1 MKILL
6 INHYAGSPLHG
17 MEFRPYYL
25 AREWVRM
32 GHQVQV
38 IAGAYSHIRARQPRL
53 PPGANSLDETLDG
66 VAYRW
71 YDTPSY
77 RGNGLG
83 RVLSMLS
90 FLKRLWFDSETLAHH
105 FKPDVVIASSTYP
118 MDIWPARRIA
128 KAAGARLVFE
138 VHDLWPLS
146 PMELG
151 GMSKWHPFIM
161 WVQMAEDYA
170 YRHADK
176 VISMLPKAQSYM
188 CSRGMAESKF
198 AHVPNGIDE
207 AEWAHPES
215 LPEEFEQRWQMIQQS
230 GRPVMGYAGTHG
242 LANALDDLLNVAH
255 RLQGQVEVVLVGT
268 GPERERLLARVKNEN
283 LTNVHM
289 LPPIPKRSIPS
300 LLKKFDIAYIGW
312 HLNPLYRFGISP
324 NKLMDYMMAARPV
337 VHAVTAGNDPVA
349 EAGCGITVP
358 SGDVEAIVNAVRCLT
373 EFSAA
378 ERDAIG
384 QLGREFILHNRTYTK
399 LAQNFLS
406 ALSS

>member
-1 MKILL
+1 MNILL
-6 INHYAGSPLHG
+6 INHYAGSPQHG

-32 GHQVQV
+32 GHCVQIV
-38 IAGAYSHIRARQPRL
+38 AGAYSHIRARQPEM
-53 PPGANSLDETLDG
+53 GGEQVKDEVLDSI
-66 VAYRW
+66 AYRW
-71 YDTPSY
+71 YATPSY
-77 RGNGLG
+77 QGNGMG
-83 RVLSMLS
+83 RVRSMLS
-90 FLKRLWFDSETLAHH
+90 FLWHLSRDGEALARN
-105 FKPDVVIASSTYP
+105 FNPDVVIASSTYP
-118 MDIWPARRIA
+118 MDVWPARRIA

-188 CSRGMAESKF
+188 CSRGMAEGKF

-207 AEWAHPES
+207 AEWEQPEP
-215 LPEEFEQRWQMIQQS
+215 LPEEIERRWQMIQQS
-230 GRPVMGYAGTHG
+230 GRPVVGYAGTHG

-255 RLQGQVEVVLVGT
+255 RLQGHAEIVLVGT
-268 GPERERLLARVKNEN
+268 GPERERLLVRVKNEN

-289 LPPIPKRSIPS
+289 LPAVQKRAIPY

-337 VHAVTAGNDPVA
+337 VHAVSAGNDPVA

-358 SGDVEAIVNAVRCLT
+358 SGDVDAIVNAVQCLT
-373 EFSAA
+373 ELSSS

-384 QLGREFILHNRTYTK
+384 QLGREFILHNQTYKK
-399 LAQNFLS
+399 LAQKFLNQ
-406 ALSS
+406 LVT